1 MANIQNVNPSSILEK
16 LNWLSYEFG
25 RDNVADLCVAYARS
39 LNFVDGCIIGMETS
53 QQLNE
58 NIKLFSNPLLDDEQL
73 IILNRAFLGLPEKL
87 LNPALW

>member
-1 MANIQNVNPSSILEK
+1 MRDSGSWPNIQNVNPSSILEK

-58 NIKLFSNPLLDDEQL
+58 NIKLFP
-73 IILNRAFLGLPEKL
+73 ILFLMM
-87 LNPALW
+87 NS